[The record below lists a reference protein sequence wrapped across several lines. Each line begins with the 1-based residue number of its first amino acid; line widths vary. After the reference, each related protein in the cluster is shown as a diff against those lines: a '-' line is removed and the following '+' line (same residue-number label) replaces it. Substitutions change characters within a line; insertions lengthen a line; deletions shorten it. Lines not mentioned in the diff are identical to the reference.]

1 MSMEKSEYCVTIDG
15 RTISVAPGTTVL
27 QAARQLGIDIPTLC
41 YLEGLKPQTSCLV
54 CTVKVVENG
63 RVRMMPSCGT
73 PVSDGMVVESET
85 QEVAHLRRRALE
97 LILSDHVG
105 DCFAP
110 CYFACPAH
118 MDIPS
123 MLRHI
128 QAGRMREA
136 IATIKRDLALPAT
149 LGWICPRPCEKGCR
163 RHVIDESVSICQ
175 LKRFVAEEDLKSG
188 SPYLPACRPDSGRS
202 VAVVGAGPTGLS
214 AAYYLRQAGHRVTV
228 FDSRSRPGGRIR
240 DTVDPGG
247 SRVPVEILEAEIA
260 TVFQLGVE
268 YRAET
273 PLVPEGQSGVTL
285 STLLQQFDAVLLAFG
300 EQSRGFCE
308 SLGLSYQQRGVTVDR
323 ATFETSIPRV
333 FAAGNAIRGRG
344 LVVRS
349 CADGK
354 LAAQCIDGFLRE
366 NRVQRVP
373 EPFAVRIG
381 RMEKEELN
389 KLAELTKKP
398 SHSLPSTLL
407 GNWDAKTAAQQAER
421 CLHCD
426 CRALPVC
433 RLRQYAERYGVD
445 PNRYRGD
452 RSQLEIIQR
461 PSGIVFEPGKCIL
474 CGICVEITESARAP
488 LGLTFIGRGFDVR
501 VGVPFNRSLEEALG
515 DLAEQ
520 CVAACP
526 TGALAFREGK
536 PLLTLP
542 VLSVNCLQSKPP
554 E

>member
-1 MSMEKSEYCVTIDG
+1 MNRTQCRVTIDG
-15 RTISVAPGTTVL
+15 QTLDVPRGTTIL
-27 QAARQLGIDIPTLC
+27 QAARQLKIDIPTLC

-54 CTVKVVENG
+54 CSVKVIENG
-63 RVRMMPSCGT
+63 RARIMPSCGT

-85 QEVAHLRRRALE
+85 EEVAHVRRRALE

-118 MDIPS
+118 IDIPA

-128 QAGRMREA
+128 QAGRVREA
-136 IATIKRDLALPAT
+136 VATIKRDLALPAT

-163 RHVIDESVSICQ
+163 RHILDNPVAICE
-175 LKRFVAEEDLKSG
+175 LKRLVAEEDLQSG
-188 SPYLPACRPDSGRS
+188 SPYVPECQPESGYS
-202 VAVVGAGPTGLS
+202 VAVVGAGPAGLS

-228 FDSRSRPGGRIR
+228 FDRNSQPGGRMR
-240 DTVDPGG
+240 GTLDAGG
-247 SRVPVEILEAEIA
+247 RQVPVEILDSEIKA
-260 TVFQLGVE
+260 VLELGIE
-268 YRAET
+268 FRGET

-285 STLLQQFDAVLLAFG
+285 SSLLEQFDAVLLAFG
-300 EQSRGFCE
+300 EQNRDVCE
-308 SLGLSYQQRGVTVDR
+308 SLGLPVDNRGVMVDR
-323 ATFETSIPRV
+323 VTFQTPLSRL

-354 LAAQCIDGFLRE
+354 LAAQCIDQFLRE
-366 NRVQRVP
+366 GVVRGPTQ
-373 EPFAVRIG
+373 PFAVKVG
-381 RMEKEELN
+381 KMEREDLEKLRA
-389 KLAELTKKP
+389 LAESAGERRP
-398 SHSLPSTLL
+398 SAPVEE
-407 GNWDAKTAAQQAER
+407 WDAKMLAQEAGH

-433 RLRQYAERYGVD
+433 RLRQYAERYGCD
-445 PNRYRGD
+445 PGRYRAV
-452 RSQLEIIQR
+452 RSQFEVIAR
-461 PSGIVFEPGKCIL
+461 PSGIIFEPGKCIL
-474 CGICVEITESARAP
+474 CGICVEITEAARAP

-501 VGVPFNRSLEEALG
+501 IGVPFDKSLDEALG

-536 PLLTLP
+536 PIFSLP
-542 VLSVNCLQSKPP
+542 ILHPSCAQPHSPK
-554 E
+554 